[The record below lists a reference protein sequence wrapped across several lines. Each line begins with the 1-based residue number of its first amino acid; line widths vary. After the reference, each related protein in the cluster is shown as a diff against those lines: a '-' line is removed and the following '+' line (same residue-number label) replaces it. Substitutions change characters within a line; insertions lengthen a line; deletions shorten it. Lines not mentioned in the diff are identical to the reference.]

1 VNDLGL
7 LEVRGRLEPN
17 VILGP
22 FTSWRVGGPADWFFE
37 PEDAEDFAD
46 FLRQLPAGFPV
57 TVLGLGSNVL
67 IRDAGIEGV
76 VVHLAGKLNQRRRL
90 DDVRI
95 EFGAGLAC
103 AQAARYCAAEGLTG
117 AEFLAGI
124 PGTIGGALAMNAG
137 AWGGETWPLV
147 EWVETVDRAGQVIRR
162 DPKEYRAGYREVR
175 GPANEWFLRAG
186 FVLVP
191 GETAPARARIRALLR
206 ERAAKQP
213 LGEPSCGSV
222 FRNPDGAH
230 AAALIESLGLK
241 GLSSGAAVVSA
252 KHANFITHDGLASAR
267 DIENLIRE
275 VQMRVRAAHGIA
287 LQCEVRIIGREGVSP

>member
-1 VNDLGL
+1 MTDLGAL
-7 LEVRGRLEPN
+7 KVRGRLAPD
-17 VILGP
+17 VTLGP
-22 FTSWRVGGPADWFFE
+22 YTSWRVGGPADWFFE
-37 PEDAEDFAD
+37 PADAEDFAG
-46 FLRQLPAGFPV
+46 FLRQLPAEIPV

-67 IRDAGIEGV
+67 IRDAGIDGV
-76 VVHLAGKLNQRRRL
+76 VVHLAGQLKERRRI
-90 DDVRI
+90 DATRI

-103 AQAARYCAAEGLTG
+103 AQAARFCAAEGLTG

-147 EWVETVDRAGQVIRR
+147 DWVETVDRAGQITRR
-162 DPKEYRAGYREVR
+162 NPEEYRVGYREVR
-175 GPANEWFLRAG
+175 GPVNEWFLRAG
-186 FVLVP
+186 FALVP
-191 GETAPARARIRALLR
+191 GATAPARARIRALLR

-222 FRNPDGAH
+222 FRNPEGAH
-230 AAALIESLGLK
+230 AAALIDGLGLK
-241 GLSSGAAVVSA
+241 GLSSGTAVVSG

-275 VQMRVRAAHGIA
+275 VQMRVRVAHGVE
-287 LQCEVRIIGREGVSP
+287 LQCEVKIIGREGASQ